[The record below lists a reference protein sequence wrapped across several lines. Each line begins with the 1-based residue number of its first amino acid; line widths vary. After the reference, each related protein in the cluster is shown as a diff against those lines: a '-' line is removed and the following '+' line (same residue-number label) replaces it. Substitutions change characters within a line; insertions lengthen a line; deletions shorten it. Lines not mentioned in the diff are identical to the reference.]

1 MASALSKHF
10 WQGFTAV
17 YECSGIMFRLPD
29 VTPQYMVP
37 IKIDVTQKEL
47 SMRFDELPIPE
58 QVLRGIAETG
68 FSICTP
74 IQEQTLPTTLKGI
87 DIAGQAQTG
96 TGKTAAF
103 LISLFT
109 RLLANDHPVG
119 RPRALIL
126 APTREL
132 VIQIEA
138 DAKQLG
144 AHCGF
149 AVQAIYGGVD
159 YMKQKNALLDGADII
174 VGTPGRLID
183 YLKQKIYSLKDIE
196 VLVIDE
202 ADRMF
207 DLGFIADLRFIL
219 RKLPPFEKRQNMM
232 FSATLNPRVM
242 ELAYEFMNSPT
253 RVSVTPE
260 TMTAERVEQL
270 LYHCSRKEKFSLL
283 LGLLR
288 RDCMERTMIFMNTK
302 REAEHLHNL
311 LNANNFPC
319 KVISGDVDQR
329 RRMKILDNFKDGT
342 LPILIATDVASR
354 GLHID
359 GVSHVINYDL
369 PQDCEDYVHRI
380 GRTAR
385 AGAEGKAI
393 SLIDEDGAFF
403 LEAIENYIKTKIP
416 VEWADDDLYV
426 LDYVRTPRPKR
437 VQDLKRDKPGSA
449 RPSDRN
455 RNKPA
460 PRSASTA
467 TKPAMVK
474 AAATSAGGDIE
485 KKKRKRRKKKPAGE
499 KTAEQAGQE

>member
-1 MASALSKHF
+1 
-10 WQGFTAV
+10 
-17 YECSGIMFRLPD
+17 
-29 VTPQYMVP
+29 
-37 IKIDVTQKEL
+37 
-47 SMRFDELPIPE
+47 MRFDELPIPGP
-58 QVLRGIAETG
+58 VLQGIAETG
-68 FSICTP
+68 FTTCTP
-74 IQEQTLPTTLKGI
+74 IQEQTLPITLTGT

-109 RLLANDHPVG
+109 RLLANEKPAG

-132 VIQIEA
+132 VVQIEA

-149 AVQAIYGGVD
+149 VVQAIYGGVD
-159 YMKQKNALLDGADII
+159 YMKQKNALMDGADII

-219 RKLPPFEKRQNMM
+219 RKLPPFEKRQNLM

-253 RVSVTPE
+253 KVSVTPE
-260 TMTAERVEQL
+260 TMTAERVEQVL
-270 LYHCSRKEKFSLL
+270 FHCSRKEKFSLL

-288 RDCMERTMIFMNTK
+288 REGMARTMVFINTK

-311 LNANNFPC
+311 LNANGFPC
-319 KVISGDVDQR
+319 KVISGDVEQR
-329 RRMKILDNFKDGT
+329 KRMKILDNFKDGT

-393 SLIDEDGAFF
+393 SLADEDGAFF
-403 LEAIENYIKTKIP
+403 LEAIEEYIKAKIP
-416 VEWADDDLYV
+416 TEWADDELYV
-426 LDYVRTPRPKR
+426 LDYVRTARPKR
-437 VQDLKRDKPGSA
+437 VVDVKRDKPGSP
-449 RPSDRN
+449 RSGDRN
-455 RNKPA
+455 RKPVKKPA
-460 PRSASTA
+460 TPIAA
-467 TKPAMVK
+467 KPVAV
-474 AAATSAGGDIE
+474 AAEGDE
-485 KKKRKRRKKKPAGE
+485 AAKKKKRRRKRKPKAAGDQGGSTPA
-499 KTAEQAGQE
+499 KQE

>member
-1 MASALSKHF
+1 
-10 WQGFTAV
+10 
-17 YECSGIMFRLPD
+17 
-29 VTPQYMVP
+29 
-37 IKIDVTQKEL
+37 
-47 SMRFDELPIPE
+47 MRFDELPIPG
-58 QVLRGIAETG
+58 QVLRGIAEAG
-68 FSICTP
+68 FSECTP
-74 IQEQTLPTTLKGI
+74 IQEQTLPITLTGT

-109 RLLANDHPVG
+109 RLLANEHPAD

-132 VIQIEA
+132 VVQIEA

-219 RKLPPFEKRQNMM
+219 RKLPPFEKRQNLM

-260 TMTAERVEQL
+260 NMTAERVEQL
-270 LYHCSRKEKFSLL
+270 LFHCSRKEKFSLL

-288 RDCMERTMIFMNTK
+288 REGMARTMIFMNTK

-319 KVISGDVDQR
+319 KVISGDVEQR
-329 RRMKILDNFKDGT
+329 KRMKILDNFKDGT

-393 SLIDEDGAFF
+393 SLADEDGAFF
-403 LEAIENYIKTKIP
+403 LEAIEEYIKAKIP
-416 VEWADDDLYV
+416 TEWADDELYV
-426 LDYVRTPRPKR
+426 LDYVRTARPKR
-437 VQDLKRDKPGSA
+437 VQDIKRDKPGSTT
-449 RPSDRN
+449 RTSDRG
-455 RNKPA
+455 RQKPA
-460 PRSASTA
+460 PRSTQSAAKPVTVKTTIETA
-467 TKPAMVK
+467 EG
-474 AAATSAGGDIE
+474 SGE
-485 KKKRKRRKKKPAGE
+485 KKKRKRIRKKKPAGE
-499 KTAEQAGQE
+499 KPVEQAAQE